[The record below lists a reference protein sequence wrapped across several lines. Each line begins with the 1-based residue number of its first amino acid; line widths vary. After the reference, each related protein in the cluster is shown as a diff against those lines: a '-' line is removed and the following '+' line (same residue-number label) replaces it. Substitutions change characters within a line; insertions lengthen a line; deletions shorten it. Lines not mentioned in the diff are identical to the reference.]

1 MGIRTSGGKLAKRY
15 AAIRTLAAKRWGD
28 NNLPQE
34 TSRKFMQ
41 LQKLWQNE
49 NRTRVLAIS
58 FAIIVLIAVID
69 WRTHAFLALGI
80 FYLFP
85 IMFAARFL
93 PRWLTV
99 LLAIACGTLAELF
112 GNLDPSFARLA
123 LVCSTLAGGGLF
135 AGELSPKLGLPASS
149 HASPS
154 KSTGKFPD
162 RRSG

>member
-1 MGIRTSGGKLAKRY
+1 
-15 AAIRTLAAKRWGD
+15 
-28 NNLPQE
+28 
-34 TSRKFMQ
+34 MQ
-41 LQKLWQNE
+41 LQELWQNE

-112 GNLDPSFARLA
+112 GNLEPSFARLV

-149 HASPS
+149 PASPS
-154 KSTGKFPD
+154 RGTGNFSD